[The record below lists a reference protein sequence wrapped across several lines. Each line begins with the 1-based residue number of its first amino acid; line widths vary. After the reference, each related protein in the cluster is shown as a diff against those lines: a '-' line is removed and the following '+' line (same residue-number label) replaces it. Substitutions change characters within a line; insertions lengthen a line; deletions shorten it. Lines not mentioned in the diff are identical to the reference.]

1 MTLVGMFKLSHCCFV
16 NNLRKVF
23 MDTFNDFLADL
34 NALMRQLPMTDIESV
49 LWLNSLQY
57 NCVMAAERIQ
67 REDLSKESFG
77 GTD

>member
-1 MTLVGMFKLSHCCFV
+1 
-16 NNLRKVF
+16 
-23 MDTFNDFLADL
+23 MDTFQDFMADL
-34 NALMRQLPMTDIESV
+34 NALVRQQPITEIEAV

-67 REDLSKESFG
+67 REDLSKENFG

>member
-1 MTLVGMFKLSHCCFV
+1 M
-16 NNLRKVF
+16 N
-23 MDTFNDFLADL
+23 DTFTEFMADL
-34 NALMRQLPMTDIESV
+34 NALVRQQPDTDIEAV

-67 REDLSKESFG
+67 REDLSKENFG

>member
-1 MTLVGMFKLSHCCFV
+1 
-16 NNLRKVF
+16 
-23 MDTFNDFLADL
+23 MDTFQDFMADL
-34 NALMRQLPMTDIESV
+34 NALVRQQPINEIEAV

-67 REDLSKESFG
+67 REDLSKENFG

>member
-1 MTLVGMFKLSHCCFV
+1 M
-16 NNLRKVF
+16 N
-23 MDTFNDFLADL
+23 DTFTDFMADL
-34 NALMRQLPMTDIESV
+34 NALVRKQPDSDIEAV
-49 LWLNSLQY
+49 LWLNSLTY

>member
-1 MTLVGMFKLSHCCFV
+1 MNPTFQD
-16 NNLRKVF
+16 F
-23 MDTFNDFLADL
+23 MADL
-34 NALMRQLPMTDIESV
+34 NALVRQLPMTDIEAV

-67 REDLSKESFG
+67 REDLNKENFG

>member
-1 MTLVGMFKLSHCCFV
+1 
-16 NNLRKVF
+16 
-23 MDTFNDFLADL
+23 MDTFNDFMADL
-34 NALMRQLPMTDIESV
+34 SALVRQLPIGDMEAV

-67 REDLSKESFG
+67 REDLNKENFG

>member
-1 MTLVGMFKLSHCCFV
+1 
-16 NNLRKVF
+16 
-23 MDTFNDFLADL
+23 MDTFQDFMADL
-34 NALMRQLPMTDIESV
+34 NALVRQQPINEIEAV

-67 REDLSKESFG
+67 REDLNKENFG

>member
-1 MTLVGMFKLSHCCFV
+1 M
-16 NNLRKVF
+16 N
-23 MDTFNDFLADL
+23 DTFTDFMADL
-34 NALMRQLPMTDIESV
+34 NALVRKQPDSDIEAV

-67 REDLSKESFG
+67 REDLGKENFG